1 MSPIKGRDTVS
12 AMTQAFQ
19 ECERE
24 SIRCQSQRFNDSSSS
39 SSSSTLS
46 GIVLIPN
53 FVAACGSTISL
64 YAHVFG
70 EGSFIARILGRTTTR
85 HMNCITNVQKLYE
98 EQNQNQNHQQ
108 QQQYYNENAS
118 SNNYKPTH
126 SLRRLLVWERDT
138 RGKDA
143 VRFDRA
149 SAGHTAMW
157 LSRGLL
163 FCETFMHLLADG
175 SEKDAEEAGVVLS
188 SMQRTKSNDARDNN
202 QKMLT
207 ASSSSLGPRVCAAA
221 AYNKTLRPYH
231 GFLLSTVFMAALGY
245 APEERKA
252 LFDVFGYDDMREGE
266 QRVRECVAAMR
277 PVTRRVSAI
286 ILEEGLEF
294 KDKATPMQGALS

>member
-24 SIRCQSQRFNDSSSS
+24 SIRFQSQRFNDSSSS

-98 EQNQNQNHQQ
+98 EQNQNHQQ

-118 SNNYKPTH
+118 SNNYKHTH

-202 QKMLT
+202 QKLLT

-294 KDKATPMQGALS
+294 KDKATPMKGALS

>member
-1 MSPIKGRDTVS
+1 
-12 AMTQAFQ
+12 
-19 ECERE
+19 
-24 SIRCQSQRFNDSSSS
+24 
-39 SSSSTLS
+39 
-46 GIVLIPN
+46 
-53 FVAACGSTISL
+53 
-64 YAHVFG
+64 
-70 EGSFIARILGRTTTR
+70 
-85 HMNCITNVQKLYE
+85 MNCITNVQKLYE
-98 EQNQNQNHQQ
+98 EQNQNHQQ

-188 SMQRTKSNDARDNN
+188 SMQRTKSNDDKDNN
-202 QKMLT
+202 QKLLT

>member
-24 SIRCQSQRFNDSSSS
+24 SIRFQSQRFNDSSSS

-98 EQNQNQNHQQ
+98 EQNQNHQQ

-202 QKMLT
+202 QKLLT

>member
-1 MSPIKGRDTVS
+1 MSNKRGRDTVS
-12 AMTQAFQ
+12 AMTIAFT

-24 SIRCQSQRFNDSSSS
+24 SLRCQSRGVGVNDSTP
-39 SSSSTLS
+39 SSSSTFS

-85 HMNCITNVQKLYE
+85 HMNCITNVQKQFE
-98 EQNQNQNHQQ
+98 DQHSFQQNDLDRMTNKSH
-108 QQQYYNENAS
+108 
-118 SNNYKPTH
+118 KPTH
-126 SLRRLLVWERDT
+126 SLRSLLVWERDT
-138 RGKDA
+138 RGKNA
-143 VRFDRA
+143 VRYDRA

-175 SEKDAEEAGVVLS
+175 SEKDAEEAGVTPS
-188 SMQRTKSNDARDNN
+188 SIQRNKSDGYRGSN
-202 QKMLT
+202 QNSEST
-207 ASSSSLGPRVCAAA
+207 SSSLGPRVCAAA

-277 PVTRRVSAI
+277 PVTRRVSSI
-286 ILEEGLEF
+286 IMEEGLEF
-294 KDKATPMQGALS
+294 NDKATPMQGALS

>member
-1 MSPIKGRDTVS
+1 MSNKSGRDTVS
-12 AMTQAFQ
+12 AMTIAFT

-24 SIRCQSQRFNDSSSS
+24 SLRCQSRGINDSTP
-39 SSSSTLS
+39 SSSSTFS

-85 HMNCITNVQKLYE
+85 HMNCITNVQKQFE
-98 EQNQNQNHQQ
+98 DQHSFQQNDLDRMTNTSH
-108 QQQYYNENAS
+108 
-118 SNNYKPTH
+118 KPTH
-126 SLRRLLVWERDT
+126 SLRSLLVWERDT
-138 RGKDA
+138 RGKNA
-143 VRFDRA
+143 VRYDRA

-175 SEKDAEEAGVVLS
+175 SEKDAEEAGVTPS
-188 SMQRTKSNDARDNN
+188 SIQRNKSDGHRSSN
-202 QKMLT
+202 QNS
-207 ASSSSLGPRVCAAA
+207 ASTSSSLGPRVCAAA

-286 ILEEGLEF
+286 IMEEGLEF
-294 KDKATPMQGALS
+294 NDKATPMQGALS